1 MTTTINFGSTVS
13 FNECVNLIAACPE
26 IRVHVEGEPGIG
38 KSSMLEVIA
47 AKAGISAFAYI
58 DTPNLDIGDAAMPV
72 LKHDTKTTGFY
83 PNERFKLHTGEP
95 VVIML
100 DEFSKGPQPVQNM
113 LHPLLEE
120 KNPRFGDIPLPAG
133 SIVFTTGNLGVDGVG
148 DSRKA
153 HTIGRQTTVRM
164 RKPTNDEWV
173 DNYAVNAGVE
183 GAIMAWVKRTP
194 HTMASYL
201 DEGQADNHYI
211 YNPRRI
217 GTAYVSPRSL
227 SRASH
232 IVRQRHILG
241 PNAMTAAL
249 VGTIGE
255 QGARDLGAFIE
266 YQNEL
271 PTWEEIIGD
280 PKQVRIPDSA
290 GASAVLIFGAVTRV
304 ESDTID
310 AFMEYLDRFDTNWQ
324 ATFCLSLAKSEKQMV
339 GFRNAKYRDWV
350 AANQDLL

>member
-1 MTTTINFGSTVS
+1 MTTINFGSTVS
-13 FNECVNLIAACPE
+13 FAECVNLIASCPE

-38 KSSMLEVIA
+38 KSSMLEAIA
-47 AKAGISAFAYI
+47 AKAGIAAFAYI

-72 LKHDTKTTGFY
+72 IKHDTKTTGFY

-164 RKPTNDEWV
+164 RKPTNEEWIH
-173 DNYAVNAGVE
+173 NYAINAGVE
-183 GAIMAWVKRTP
+183 GSIIAWVERTP
-194 HTMASYL
+194 QVMASYL
-201 DEGQADNHYI
+201 DDDQADNHYI

-232 IVRQRHILG
+232 IVRERNTVGL
-241 PNAMTAAL
+241 NAMTAAL
-249 VGTIGE
+249 IGTIGE

-271 PTWEEIIGD
+271 PLWADIVAN
-280 PKQVRIPDSA
+280 PKTTRVPDSA
-290 GASAVLIFGAVTRV
+290 GARSVLVFGAVTRV
-304 ESDTID
+304 DETTID
-310 AFMEYLDRFDTNWQ
+310 PFMDYLDRFDTNWQ
-324 ATFCLSLAKSEKQMV
+324 ATFCLSLAKSSKQKV